1 MMNEH
6 SPRLISWRLPSTV
19 WRVRVANSMDWK
31 PTLRIC
37 CATILSSGTI
47 FTIPISTVPT
57 SKNLWRQNKVP
68 DLCFGIFVRL
78 KTFRNR
84 ITFIL
89 YKLIRE
95 NCLCG
100 NWTIHNSVFRNP
112 NAIII
117 SAIKLN
123 ETIQMKT
130 PCCRSSLTAP
140 RQCSEVV
147 RPRCAWPSSVRNSRS
162 GTRSPSGRAAASW
175 RTANLCK
182 QRACSTPGQ
191 SRNKKGRSMDGGY
204 MRNKK
209 NE

>member
-1 MMNEH
+1 MMNQH
-6 SPRLISWRLPSTV
+6 SPRLISCRLPSTV

-68 DLCFGIFVRL
+68 DLCFGIFVWL

-95 NCLCG
+95 NCLCV

-117 SAIKLN
+117 CAIWSFFFFLAELNNPNEDSLLSLFTYSASS
-123 ETIQMKT
+123 MFWG
-130 PCCRSSLTAP
+130 CVSSLRLAL
-140 RQCSEVV
+140 QCSELPFGNSKPV
-147 RPRCAWPSSVRNSRS
+147 RPCSSVLANSKS
-162 GTRSPSGRAAASW
+162 
-175 RTANLCK
+175 L
-182 QRACSTPGQ
+182 
-191 SRNKKGRSMDGGY
+191 
-204 MRNKK
+204 
-209 NE
+209 